1 VAIHLAILIAVL
13 VELLHVVLHQVGGA
27 VRIIGT
33 VDEGLFRVGML
44 SVDSQLASIH
54 PVAPGDAENAAGSL
68 FRTGANRRGI
78 AAADCLANAREALL
92 RYGFIQHMTCS
103 LNSLVYL
110 HIS

>member
-44 SVDSQLASIH
+44 SVDSQLACIH
-54 PVAPGDAENAAGSL
+54 PVAPGDAENAAGAL
-68 FRTGANRRGI
+68 FRLPVTCLLIKINAYISNAIFAHKLRG
-78 AAADCLANAREALL
+78 LFL
-92 RYGFIQHMTCS
+92 
-103 LNSLVYL
+103 
-110 HIS
+110 IS